1 MPNGKTIPQYRGLY
15 VNAVLLKTY
24 FQNARINRRGTH
36 HVPNDQK
43 NSVNPF
49 VNAEKSEKAPPIF
62 GMLWHSTAPARV
74 VMASAPILIQYGGT
88 KASGVNLKNT
98 SL

>member
-1 MPNGKTIPQYRGLY
+1 M
-15 VNAVLLKTY
+15 
-24 FQNARINRRGTH
+24 INSGIH

-49 VNAEKSEKAPPIF
+49 VNPIRSVNAPPTFGIF
-62 GMLWHSTAPARV
+62 KQRIEPASV
-74 VMASAPILIQYGGT
+74 VIATAPILIQYGGISP
-88 KASGVNLKNT
+88 SGG